1 MATGGSST
9 NPVILQ
15 VLADVFQA
23 PVYTLDCK
31 DSACVGAAIR
41 AYHGHLCKA
50 RGSVVAFDT
59 VFERAESFYRL
70 ACNPNRDT
78 EEIYQSMLEKIREC
92 ERAVMCM

>member
-1 MATGGSST
+1 M
-9 NPVILQ
+9 ILQ

-50 RGSVVAFDT
+50 SGSVVAFDT
-59 VFERAESFYRL
+59 VFERAESL
-70 ACNPNRDT
+70 SSGV
-78 EEIYQSMLEKIREC
+78 QSEQRHGGDIPIHVGEDPR
-92 ERAVMCM
+92 V